1 MGTAKDTAL
10 SMGIG
15 MDTTESL
22 SARVGMG
29 WLPAYAAACAAGTE
43 GRLKHMREGWAEGS
57 RAPNCPLSV
66 SIGSLLWGCAAF
78 ATAAGVWLCP
88 GTGAPSTARTA
99 GISCGNTHFDIM
111 ILVGSTAPP
120 QALLHPA
127 AAHPDRSRD
136 EGRAAVDVRRQL
148 QQRESLRPHPSPST
162 VNVSAD
168 ATRVTKTSHAAI
180 GCTRHPRPPPSQYN
194 SLALHEAVL
203 LATQALWPRCTV
215 LYSSA
220 VPPVSMPA
228 CLAFLRPCGAHRE
241 RVTRGDA
248 RTML

>member
-15 MDTTESL
+15 MDTTDSL

-57 RAPNCPLSV
+57 RAPKCPLSV
-66 SIGSLLWGCAAF
+66 SIGSLLWGCAGF

-88 GTGAPSTARTA
+88 RTGAPSTARTA

-168 ATRVTKTSHAAI
+168 AKPESPKPPTLLLAAPVT
-180 GCTRHPRPPPSQYN
+180 PPPPPPN
-194 SLALHEAVL
+194 TIRWRFTRLCCWPHKRCGHAVPYC
-203 LATQALWPRCTV
+203 TPPRCHQCPC
-215 LYSSA
+215 LPAWRSYGRA
-220 VPPVSMPA
+220 V
-228 CLAFLRPCGAHRE
+228 HIE
-241 RVTRGDA
+241 RG
-248 RTML
+248 